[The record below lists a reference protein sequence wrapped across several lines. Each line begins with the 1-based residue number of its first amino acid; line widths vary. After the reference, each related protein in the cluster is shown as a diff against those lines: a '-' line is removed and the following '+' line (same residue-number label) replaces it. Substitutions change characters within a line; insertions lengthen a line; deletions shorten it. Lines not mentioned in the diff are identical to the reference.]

1 MDICCTENALTIPPF
16 VGATNKEKLYNQ
28 SGDLYFNG
36 KQLSTNWYGFVP
48 SDIIPIFNRAIEHVL
63 DITTPYICGVITR
76 QVAFAWNFPVELD
89 EINVRTNYIMRIFD
103 CYLKSVRDCVR
114 TFEQGS
120 SCDDACDA
128 KDAVAR
134 LKHSSLWQK

>member
-1 MDICCTENALTIPPF
+1 MTA
-16 VGATNKEKLYNQ
+16 
-28 SGDLYFNG
+28 
-36 KQLSTNWYGFVP
+36 NWYGFVP
-48 SDIIPIFNRAIEHVL
+48 SDYILFVNSAIEHVL

-76 QVAFAWNFPVELD
+76 QGAFAWNFPVELD
-89 EINVRTNYIMRIFD
+89 AINNRTDYIIRIFD

-128 KDAVAR
+128 KDVVAR
-134 LKHSSLWQK
+134 SKHSSLWQK

>member
-1 MDICCTENALTIPPF
+1 MTA
-16 VGATNKEKLYNQ
+16 
-28 SGDLYFNG
+28 
-36 KQLSTNWYGFVP
+36 NWHGFVP
-48 SDIIPIFNRAIEHVL
+48 SDYILFFVNSAIEHVL
-63 DITTPYICGVITR
+63 DITTPYICGVIKR

-120 SCDDACDA
+120 SCDDECDA
-128 KDAVAR
+128 KDVVAR
-134 LKHSSLWQK
+134 SKHSWTKSPAAQNRYSSSAAQNTRANKGENTKCTLSS